1 MRSMKHKLFITV
13 AICGLLLVGA
23 VPSIGVAQSADT
35 TETSGLTEKTGE
47 DEVGDGFT
55 SDIYTTKKPLQAG
68 TVVMV
73 DPENSTGVLA
83 ASQDKIE
90 KAFGIVVSSNRLPL
104 QLNISSSQV
113 YVATSGRHQALV
125 TSENGPIE
133 AGDLLAVSSL
143 SGTLTKAADDQE
155 LVFAKALATF
165 DGKNNTT
172 GTFTLKDTT
181 GRPIKQIGIG
191 SIPIVITIIKNPEL
205 KSTTVALPAFLQRV
219 GRAVAEKEVS
229 PLRVYFGAAIV
240 VLSVIAAIVILSS
253 GIRSSII
260 SIGRNPLSRK
270 SIYRSLIQVVLTAVI
285 VLSIGMF
292 TVYLLLKL

>member
-1 MRSMKHKLFITV
+1 MKQKLLTIGV
-13 AICGLLLVGA
+13 LVGLA
-23 VPSIGVAQSADT
+23 ALVATPAISFAQDAPSST
-35 TETSGLTEKTGE
+35 TTTVQEKTAE
-47 DEVGDGFT
+47 DDQSNGFT
-55 SDIYTTKKPLQAG
+55 SDIYTTTKPLQSG

-73 DPENSTGVLA
+73 DPKNSTGVLPA
-83 ASQDKIE
+83 TQDKIE
-90 KAFGIVVSSNRLPL
+90 KAFGVVVSANRLPL
-104 QLNISSSQV
+104 QLKIADSQV
-113 YVATSGRHQALV
+113 YVATTGRHQAVV

-133 AGDLLAVSSL
+133 AGDLLAISSL
-143 SGTLTKAADDQE
+143 SGTLARAAENQE
-155 LVFAKALATF
+155 LVFAKALAGF

-172 GTFTLKDTT
+172 GNYTLKDTT
-181 GRPIKQIGIG
+181 GKPIKQIGIT

-205 KSTTVALPAFLQRV
+205 KSTTVALPTFLQRA

-229 PLRVYFGAAIV
+229 PVRIYFGTGIIL
-240 VLSVIAAIVILSS
+240 LSVIAAIVILSS

-270 SIYRSLIQVVLTAVI
+270 SIFRSLIQVVLTAVI